1 MKIKEEAF
9 QEESNQKRRHLQ
21 QINKERTEQQQD
33 LLRQWKAD
41 RKQTHDYHNEVMK
54 QNKEKEVEEQ
64 SIRAKLFQAR
74 L

>member
-1 MKIKEEAF
+1 M
-9 QEESNQKRRHLQ
+9 Q
-21 QINKERTEQQQD
+21 QINKERTEQQQV
-33 LLRQWKAD
+33 LMSQWKAD